1 MVAEL
6 GSQLHQ
12 VELIHLGEG
21 LAWIDAEAEW
31 HGPTKGTPSL
41 ASGAETSY
49 GLSDPEAPR
58 RPAPTRVVDRRA
70 MSATRPSYPYDQPP
84 VPCAGRK

>member
-1 MVAEL
+1 MVAEP
-6 GSQLHQ
+6 GSQLHH

-31 HGPTKGTPSL
+31 HGPTKATPSL

-58 RPAPTRVVDRRA
+58 RLRAVVRRRA
-70 MSATRPSYPYDQPP
+70 MSATRPSYPYDQLP